1 MMNMGKKEEV
11 SGNVIS
17 QKTLDDE
24 CMSLEESKK
33 RIIEKI
39 HNHFVTNEMSNMKDN
54 SGNKTWTSR
63 YVGR

>member
-1 MMNMGKKEEV
+1 MMNKGKKEKV

-39 HNHFVTNEMSNMKDN
+39 HNHFVTNKGWSSPCAGPKK
-54 SGNKTWTSR
+54 SIIAK
-63 YVGR
+63 